1 MRTPI
6 GRKGAGSVSFS
17 AIASKVREGTPLSHE
32 DGLEL
37 YQHPNLMEVGAL
49 ANEARERLHGD
60 RTYFN
65 RNLHINPTNVC
76 VSSCKL
82 CSFSRRQADAEG
94 AFVLSIDEAV
104 DKLRARLAVGDQ
116 VTEVHVVGGLHDG
129 LPFDYFTSLLSA
141 LKTASPSISIKA
153 FSAVE
158 IFFFHRLYG
167 MSVENVLRRLQ
178 AAGLDSLPGGGAEIL
193 SARVR
198 NAICP
203 NKCTAEEW
211 LEVHRTA
218 HRLGIQS
225 NCTMMFGTVET
236 LGERID
242 HLLLLRQEQAECAGF
257 QAFIPLPFHPEN
269 NALGDRPAPT
279 AAEILRTIAVARLV
293 LHNVP
298 HLKAY
303 WVSLGLG
310 TAQTALWFGA
320 DDFDGTVSEE
330 KIYHLAGARSP
341 QALPGGEIARL
352 VRSAGRVPVE
362 RDTFY
367 RCVPQANGEVV

>member
-1 MRTPI
+1 M
-6 GRKGAGSVSFS
+6 SLS
-17 AIASKVREGTPLSHE
+17 AIASKLREGAPLSRE
-32 DGLEL
+32 DGLAL
-37 YQHPNLMEVGAL
+37 YQHPNLMAVGAL
-49 ANEARERLHGD
+49 ANEVRERLHGD

-76 VSSCKL
+76 VASCKL
-82 CSFSRRQADAEG
+82 CSFSRRRADAEG
-94 AFVLSIDEAV
+94 AFVLGLDEAV
-104 DKLRARLAVGDQ
+104 DKLRARLAAGDR

-129 LPFDYFTSLLSA
+129 LPFDYFTSLLAA
-141 LKTASPSISIKA
+141 LKAASPGISLKA

-167 MSVENVLRRLQ
+167 MSVEEILRRLQ
-178 AAGLDSLPGGGAEIL
+178 AAGLDALPGGGAEIL
-193 SARVR
+193 SPRVR
-198 NAICP
+198 KAICP
-203 NKCTAEEW
+203 NKCGADEW

-218 HRLGIQS
+218 HRLGIKS

-236 LGERID
+236 LAERVE
-242 HLLLLRQEQAECAGF
+242 HLLLLRKEQDESAGF
-257 QAFIPLPFHPEN
+257 LAFIPLPFHPEN

-279 AAEILRTIAVARLV
+279 AAEILRTVAVARLV

-298 HLKAY
+298 HIKAY

-320 DDFDGTVSEE
+320 DDFDGTISEE
-330 KIYHLAGARSP
+330 KIYHLAGAQSP
-341 QALPGGEIARL
+341 QVLAGSEIARL

-362 RDTFY
+362 RDTLY
-367 RCVPQANGEVV
+367 RDVPLANGEAI